1 MQLETVTIVTP
12 HACKEGGSGS
22 CPLLWH
28 KEQRYLPE
36 PWGAAGSGRLLRAD
50 ISLPALGL
58 TP

>member
-1 MQLETVTIVTP
+1 MQPETVTIVTP
-12 HACKEGGSGS
+12 HPCKEGGSGS
-22 CPLLWH
+22 CPVLWH

-36 PWGAAGSGRLLRAD
+36 AQGAAGRTRQLGGD